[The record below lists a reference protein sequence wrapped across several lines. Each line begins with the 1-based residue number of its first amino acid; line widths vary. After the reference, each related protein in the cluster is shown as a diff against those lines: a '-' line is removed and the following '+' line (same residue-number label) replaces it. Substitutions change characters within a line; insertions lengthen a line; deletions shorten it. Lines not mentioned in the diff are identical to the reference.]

1 MAVYDHTLPSV
12 PSRVLGRTMAIWHAR
27 NQAPAGT
34 RPRSS
39 LPPGPLRS
47 WMQIALGVVI
57 GAGIPLSGFTPLNNA
72 SAVLDIS
79 QRPYLVVLMPSVLL
93 VVIALAGAALL
104 PRSTPPTTPA
114 LLKLGV
120 VAFLL
125 GGCLSMTIAYSHR
138 DSVLFAI
145 TGLVAPIALGWALRR
160 TDVPLGLLAGTFL
173 FVVVVMLV
181 RADVR
186 YVELNGLPTPKNLFT
201 TKFTNSPYDFHY
213 YTLNNPD
220 QTAAFLLLPLTL
232 AAAWGVSVQKRLGR
246 WLLALAT
253 VLIAAT
259 VMLVYV
265 RFAMAVAFSVL
276 VVALLNMPVRRWIR
290 LATVGVLV
298 IATGAAAAIGNV
310 WHYLSQVTSTGTS
323 ATGVVRATS
332 LADGL
337 KEMVHHPFTGA
348 GVGRYGDFTSHVPAH
363 SSLVQAGAE
372 LGVAGLI
379 GASLF
384 TLGVLFNVRAV
395 VQRNGWRGLQPAAAI
410 AAAVYW
416 IHASLAGGSDLGLA
430 EGFVSVWGLSLAFA
444 CTVGQPVATP
454 QLVLPP
460 LLTRAHTRFSAAWS
474 DLVGSL
480 HDPAKAPTRRRV
492 GAVVGGFAILLVGA
506 LVIATRP
513 KSAPPL
519 TPAQRLLDVRFYKA
533 LQAPVLSSVP
543 PAAALSLISWDFSH
557 NGNAG
562 WTPVA
567 GAESRQYPGY
577 LSVQTAPA
585 AQSYQFTS
593 GVSTLPPSHYELLL
607 RGRLIAGGMSLGALD
622 VSSNHWTSTASYWYG
637 QSQGHVIDMAVT
649 FTLRATTPLQFIL
662 SNLAPRPMRSAW
674 RLTSASLLRIATPHK
689 TSAHATSP

>member
-1 MAVYDHTLPSV
+1 
-12 PSRVLGRTMAIWHAR
+12 
-27 NQAPAGT
+27 
-34 RPRSS
+34 
-39 LPPGPLRS
+39 
-47 WMQIALGVVI
+47 
-57 GAGIPLSGFTPLNNA
+57 
-72 SAVLDIS
+72 
-79 QRPYLVVLMPSVLL
+79 
-93 VVIALAGAALL
+93 
-104 PRSTPPTTPA
+104 
-114 LLKLGV
+114 
-120 VAFLL
+120 
-125 GGCLSMTIAYSHR
+125 
-138 DSVLFAI
+138 
-145 TGLVAPIALGWALRR
+145 
-160 TDVPLGLLAGTFL
+160 
-173 FVVVVMLV
+173 
-181 RADVR
+181 
-186 YVELNGLPTPKNLFT
+186 
-201 TKFTNSPYDFHY
+201 
-213 YTLNNPD
+213 
-220 QTAAFLLLPLTL
+220 
-232 AAAWGVSVQKRLGR
+232 
-246 WLLALAT
+246 
-253 VLIAAT
+253 
-259 VMLVYV
+259 
-265 RFAMAVAFSVL
+265 
-276 VVALLNMPVRRWIR
+276 
-290 LATVGVLV
+290 
-298 IATGAAAAIGNV
+298 
-310 WHYLSQVTSTGTS
+310 
-323 ATGVVRATS
+323 
-332 LADGL
+332 
-337 KEMVHHPFTGA
+337 
-348 GVGRYGDFTSHVPAH
+348 
-363 SSLVQAGAE
+363 
-372 LGVAGLI
+372 
-379 GASLF
+379 
-384 TLGVLFNVRAV
+384 VLFNVRAV